1 MYKHIVF
8 DFDGT
13 LADSANVALKVYNDM
28 AVEYNYKKLTM
39 DEYRNLSKLPINDRF
54 KAIGVPYYKPWIIL
68 KLIKEAKGRYAKLLN
83 SINLFDQIEE
93 VLRELNKKGYII
105 SIISTNSRENILNF
119 LREKSLDFVN
129 EVYSSKGLYG
139 KVDVLKKYIK
149 KHQIEKNDLL
159 YVADE
164 LRDLKVCK
172 KLNIDILS
180 VSWGFDSYELLK
192 EYSPTYLVSKVYD
205 MLEVITKNKIV

>member
-28 AVEYNYKKLTM
+28 AIEYNYKKLTM

-68 KLIKEAKGRYAKLLN
+68 KLIKEAKERYAKLLS
-83 SINLFDQIEE
+83 SINLFEQVEE
-93 VLRELNKKGYII
+93 VLQELNKKGYII
-105 SIISTNSRENILNF
+105 SIVSTNSKENIINF
-119 LREKSLDFVN
+119 LKEKSLDFVN

-149 KHQIEKNDLL
+149 KHKIEKRDLL

-192 EYSPTYLVSKVYD
+192 EYKPTYLISKVYD
-205 MLEVITKNKIV
+205 ILDIITRNRLI

>member
-28 AVEYNYKKLTM
+28 ADEYNYKKLTM

>member
-1 MYKHIVF
+1 MYKHIIF

-13 LADSANVALKVYNDM
+13 LADSAEVALKVYNDM
-28 AVEYNYKKLTM
+28 AVEYKYKKLTM
-39 DEYRNLSKLPINDRF
+39 DEYRKLSKLPINDRF

-68 KLIKEAKGRYAKLLN
+68 KLIKEAKERYGKLLN
-83 SINLFDQIEE
+83 SINLFDNIEE
-93 VLRELNKKGYII
+93 VLKELYNNGYTI
-105 SIISTNSRENILNF
+105 SIISTNSKENIVNF
-119 LREKSLDFVN
+119 LKEKGLDFVN

-149 KHQIEKNDLL
+149 KHEVEKNEVL

-172 KLNIDILS
+172 KLKIDILS

-192 EYSPTYLVSKVYD
+192 DYNPTYLVSKVFD
-205 MLEVITKNKIV
+205 MLEVIGKNKLV